1 MVCDASTGRTRG
13 LEEIELNRKRKEKY
27 KMMSSPL
34 VSREVAALL
43 SHIILPGDVS
53 SQDRVESRWG
63 VVVVSG
69 QFSSLRGRETA

>member
-43 SHIILPGDVS
+43 SHIILPGDV
-53 SQDRVESRWG
+53 
-63 VVVVSG
+63 
-69 QFSSLRGRETA
+69 

>member
-34 VSREVAALL
+34 VSREVAA
-43 SHIILPGDVS
+43 HPQIILPGDVKHRRTGS
-53 SQDRVESRWG
+53 NPDGE
-63 VVVVSG
+63 
-69 QFSSLRGRETA
+69 L

>member
-1 MVCDASTGRTRG
+1 MVRDASTGRTRG

-43 SHIILPGDVS
+43 SHIILPSDVEHRRTGS
-53 SQDRVESRWG
+53 NPDGE
-63 VVVVSG
+63 
-69 QFSSLRGRETA
+69 L

>member
-43 SHIILPGDVS
+43 SHIILPGDVKHRRTGS
-53 SQDRVESRWG
+53 NPDGE
-63 VVVVSG
+63 
-69 QFSSLRGRETA
+69 L